1 MGVDIVERD
10 DISVYLVAGVPKSF
24 KRKLQKF
31 VEAEAKED
39 GDVYMLDEE
48 LSEWVISRIRN
59 EKRGGR
65 DRTPAS
71 AALWRAYA
79 ALSAA
84 RYHLQHSPEEEG
96 RVRTLRNDVEEI
108 WRELSPMFETEEE
121 EAARIAAEAAEAAE
135 AEEGEGDD
143 EQEESE
149 EKSSGKKGKKK

>member
-10 DISVYLVAGVPKSF
+10 DLSVYLVAGVPKSF

-31 VEAEAKED
+31 VEKEAKED
-39 GDVYMLDEE
+39 GDVYMLDDE
-48 LSEWVISRIRN
+48 LSEWVVARIRN

-71 AALWRAYA
+71 AALWRAFA

-96 RVRTLRNDVEEI
+96 RVRDLRNQVEEI
-108 WRELSPMFETEEE
+108 WRELSPMFEEEE
-121 EAARIAAEAAEAAE
+121 VEEAEAA
-135 AEEGEGDD
+135 AEED
-143 EQEESE
+143 
-149 EKSSGKKGKKK
+149 